1 MVYFLMRNLKTISEF
16 TKELLKDPE
25 VKAEYDKLEP
35 EYQLMCAIIEAR
47 KEKKLSQK
55 QLAIKAKTTQA
66 KISMIEAGLSN
77 PTIQTINS
85 IAMAFGKKLKIEFVS
100 R

>member
-1 MVYFLMRNLKTISEF
+1 MRNLKNADILI
-16 TKELLKDPE
+16 KELLSDPG

-35 EYQLMCAIIEAR
+35 EFQLMCAIIEAR
-47 KEKKLSQK
+47 REKGLSQK
-55 QLAIKAKTTQA
+55 QLAVKAKTTQA

-77 PTIQTINS
+77 PTIQTVNT
-85 IAMAFGKKLKIEFVS
+85 IAMAFGKKLRIEFVS

>member
-1 MVYFLMRNLKTISEF
+1 MRNLKNADELVE
-16 TKELLKDPE
+16 ELLSDPK

-35 EYQLMCAIIEAR
+35 EFQLMCAIIEAR
-47 KEKKLSQK
+47 REKRLSQK
-55 QLAIKAKTTQA
+55 ELAVKAKTTQA

-77 PTIQTINS
+77 PTIQTVNS

-100 R
+100 C

>member
-1 MVYFLMRNLKTISEF
+1 MRNLKNADILI
-16 TKELLKDPE
+16 KELLSDPG

-35 EYQLMCAIIEAR
+35 EFQLMCAIIEAR
-47 KEKKLSQK
+47 REKRLSQK
-55 QLAIKAKTTQA
+55 QLAVKAKTTQA

-77 PTIQTINS
+77 PTIQTVNT
-85 IAMAFGKKLKIEFVS
+85 IAMAFGKKLRIEFVS

>member
-1 MVYFLMRNLKTISEF
+1 MRNLKNADELVE
-16 TKELLKDPE
+16 ELLSDPK

-35 EYQLMCAIIEAR
+35 EFQLMCAIIEAR
-47 KEKKLSQK
+47 GEKRLSQK
-55 QLAIKAKTTQA
+55 QLAVKAKTTQA

-77 PTIQTINS
+77 PTLQTVNA

>member
-1 MVYFLMRNLKTISEF
+1 MRNLKNADELVE
-16 TKELLKDPE
+16 ELLSDPK

-35 EYQLMCAIIEAR
+35 EFQLMCAIIEAR
-47 KEKKLSQK
+47 REKRLSQK
-55 QLAIKAKTTQA
+55 QLAVKAKTTQA

-77 PTIQTINS
+77 PTLQTVNA

>member
-1 MVYFLMRNLKTISEF
+1 MRNLKNADELVE
-16 TKELLKDPE
+16 ELLSDPK

-35 EYQLMCAIIEAR
+35 EFQLMCAIIEAR
-47 KEKKLSQK
+47 KEKRLSQK
-55 QLAIKAKTTQA
+55 ELAVKANTTQA

-77 PTIQTINS
+77 PTIQTVNT
-85 IAMAFGKKLKIEFVS
+85 IAMAFGKKLRIEFVS